1 MKINTI
7 LDSAMPSGRRSLR
20 LCNAFGFSILKCQ
33 TNIYGGFQE
42 LKSWKYKTIWRTL
55 RHRSN
60 IILAFACSLLLVG
73 CQSTPPPVGMSV
85 KIERVVNGQ
94 SVEVIDNA
102 KQPPLLERLR
112 LIGVEAPDMKQ
123 RPWGHKAQERLEQL
137 IGGQP
142 VILESDEET
151 KDRYERRLAYLWRDR
166 VLLNETLIREGYALF
181 VPRSPNNKYD
191 QRLSRAQEEARL
203 MGRGI
208 WNPKQPMRLSPSE
221 FRRQYR

>member
-1 MKINTI
+1 MKTNTI
-7 LDSAMPSGRRSLR
+7 LASAMPSGRRSPR
-20 LCNAFGFSILKCQ
+20 FANALAFWILDCQ
-33 TNIYGGFQE
+33 TTVCGGFQE
-42 LKSWKYKTIWRTL
+42 FKSWKHKTTWRKI
-55 RHRSN
+55 RHPSN
-60 IILAFACSLLLVG
+60 IILAFVCSLLLVG
-73 CQSTPPPVGMSV
+73 CQSAPPPVGMTV

-102 KQPPLLERLR
+102 KQPPLLERVR

-142 VILESDEET
+142 VILELDEET

-181 VPRSPNNKYD
+181 MSRSPNNKYD